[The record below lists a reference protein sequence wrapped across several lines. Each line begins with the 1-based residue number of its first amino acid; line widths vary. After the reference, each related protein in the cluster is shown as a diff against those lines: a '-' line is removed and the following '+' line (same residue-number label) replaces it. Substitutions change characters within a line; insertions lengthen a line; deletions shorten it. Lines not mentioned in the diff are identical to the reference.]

1 MQRTQWVNG
10 HLIISAFV
18 FACPYSVD
26 PEAVRL
32 SNADQSHLTT
42 MASEHEH
49 SHEHQMENAL
59 QVLRDHGH
67 RITEPRKAMLI
78 VLTAEHGPFS
88 AEDLHKKIGDNG
100 CDVVT
105 VYRSLAAMEEI
116 GVVRRCDFGD
126 GVYRYEFN
134 SGEHHHHHIV
144 CRSCRDVQT
153 IDLCVADS
161 LERIARNMGYAKVT
175 HILEVFGVC
184 PNCQQ
189 KEKT

>member
-1 MQRTQWVNG
+1 M
-10 HLIISAFV
+10 S
-18 FACPYSVD
+18 
-26 PEAVRL
+26 
-32 SNADQSHLTT
+32 SHD
-42 MASEHEH
+42 H
-49 SHEHQMENAL
+49 SHCDHSDAQMTTAL

-67 RITEPRKAMLI
+67 RITEPRKAMLAI
-78 VLTAEHGPFS
+78 LTTVHGPFS
-88 AEDLHKKIGDNG
+88 AEDLHKKIDGKG

-153 IDLCVADS
+153 LDLCVADS

-184 PNCQQ
+184 PQCQL
-189 KEKT
+189 KAAK